1 MADPYV
7 SIVTVSGRLEAEFIR
22 SFLNAD
28 GIECELSQ
36 ESAGSVFG
44 LSVGILGAVD
54 ILVPF
59 SKAGRAR
66 RMVADYQARKRSPS
80 NDHDE

>member
-7 SIVTVSGRLEAEFIR
+7 SIVTVAGRLEAEIIK

-28 GIECELSQ
+28 GIDCELSQ

-44 LSVGILGAVD
+44 LSVGTLGAVE

-59 SKAGRAR
+59 SVAGRAR
-66 RMVADYQARKRSPS
+66 RMVADYQARKRSAA
-80 NDHDE
+80 DDTDE

>member
-7 SIVTVSGRLEAEFIR
+7 NIVTVAGRLEAEFIR

-36 ESAGSVFG
+36 ELAGSVFV
-44 LSVGILGAVD
+44 LSVGTLGAVD

-59 SKAGRAR
+59 GQAGRAR
-66 RMVADYQARKRSPS
+66 RMVADYQARKQSPA
-80 NDHDE
+80 DDPDE